1 MNKTIP
7 TDVNLAVYME
17 RLDSYISTQG
27 KWNETLCEG
36 MEKVNRELDELKT
49 WRTKFY
55 GAKSLALLTMVLFGH
70 AAVVMGTVIG
80 IVKLFQE

>member
-17 RLDSYISTQG
+17 RLDTYIETQE
-27 KWNETLCEG
+27 KLNTTLCQGLER
-36 MEKVNRELDELKT
+36 VHDELDELKH